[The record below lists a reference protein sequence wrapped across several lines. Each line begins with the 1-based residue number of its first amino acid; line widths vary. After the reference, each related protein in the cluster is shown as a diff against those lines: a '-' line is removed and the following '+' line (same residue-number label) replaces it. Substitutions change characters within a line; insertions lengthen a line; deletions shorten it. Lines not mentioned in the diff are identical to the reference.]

1 MRRVGER
8 IPPAVTQ
15 EESLSGHDVQ
25 NNSSSVTAVPDT
37 EQPDKPDKNKDTK
50 VTPQGL
56 RKKG

>member
-1 MRRVGER
+1 MRRIGT
-8 IPPAVTQ
+8 PAEK
-15 EESLSGHDVQ
+15 EESFRGHDTDIQ
-25 NNSSSVTAVPDT
+25 DNSSSVTAVPDT